1 MSLMS
6 ESFVSVYESLTPV
19 SLQTGYLEESGTA
32 LVLVLVLG
40 VVLVPVALLT
50 TGVVIW
56 IRRKRR

>member
-1 MSLMS
+1 MI

>member
-32 LVLVLVLG
+32 LVLVLILG